1 LVEAQVPP
9 QVRGPERRALEQ
21 AVNEAFV
28 QTFRLVMLVCA
39 GLALAGALCAAVTPG
54 APRGN
59 ALARKAL
66 RREAQPSAT

>member
-21 AVNEAFV
+21 AVNDAFV
-28 QTFRLVMLVCA
+28 QAFRLVMLVCA

-54 APRGN
+54 APG
-59 ALARKAL
+59 RK
-66 RREAQPSAT
+66 RSG